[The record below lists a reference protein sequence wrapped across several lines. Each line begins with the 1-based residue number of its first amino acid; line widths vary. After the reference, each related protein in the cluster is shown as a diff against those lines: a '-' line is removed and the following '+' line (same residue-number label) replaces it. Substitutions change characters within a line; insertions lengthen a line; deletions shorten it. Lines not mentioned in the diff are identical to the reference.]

1 MLVKSSTGNQK
12 ISCEFA
18 IATLRNDATIL
29 CSTQREQRRTY
40 SPMKNPTPLFAP
52 VIAATLPEGA
62 AKAAAAAEDDMLGA
76 RRSDGAFALDSAFV
90 SHHES
95 GRRACRVGEGLAFEG
110 TPKFKTS
117 RANAAATGQQVGHY
131 FQARAA
137 RDTAIVLNL
146 FSMSQQI
153 LHIAGWSTCKC
164 LFCAS

>member
-1 MLVKSSTGNQK
+1 M
-12 ISCEFA
+12 
-18 IATLRNDATIL
+18 TIL
-29 CSTQREQRRTY
+29 YSTQREQRRTY

-76 RRSDGAFALDSAFV
+76 RRSDGAFLDSAILRFA
-90 SHHES
+90 E
-95 GRRACRVGEGLAFEG
+95 RV
-110 TPKFKTS
+110 TS
-117 RANAAATGQQVGHY
+117 RVWPACVSRWRRSGLRRNSKIQNFSGKRQQQVGHY
-131 FQARAA
+131 FQAKAA

>member
-1 MLVKSSTGNQK
+1 M
-12 ISCEFA
+12 
-18 IATLRNDATIL
+18 TIL
-29 CSTQREQRRTY
+29 YSTQREQRRTY

-76 RRSDGAFALDSAFV
+76 RRSDGAFALDSIRFDSIHSAFV

-117 RANAAATGQQVGHY
+117 RATPQQQVN
-131 FQARAA
+131 RS
-137 RDTAIVLNL
+137 AII
-146 FSMSQQI
+146 FKQERQGIPPSY
-153 LHIAGWSTCKC
+153 
-164 LFCAS
+164 